1 MAPEKH
7 ALILSP
13 ILLAALLLIGC
24 ASQATE
30 TREARPF
37 FQPEL
42 ETERHGKKTWL
53 DQIIEIDP
61 GRLKVETASDY
72 MEHPPSVVAVLPF
85 CDEGDANF
93 TVDKIPVTFR
103 NQEQKN
109 QWAWTDSQRLRRS
122 VVGYL
127 AQREFTIVNP
137 IAVDA
142 VLRQRGIDNMKKLRA
157 ADPILLGRLLG
168 ADALVFGQVD
178 SYQGYYFM
186 LLSSYEVGVTMWM
199 VSTQNGEQLMRASGT
214 RYSVDLQPAL
224 SPQDVAINSV
234 MTLLEFRDVTLARAE
249 EEVSREL
256 VLRIPVSDKLRSE
269 LAARALERAE
279 QADSDDEAR
288 APQPATVEP
297 AVPKGNPLPDDAS
310 APLIRK
316 VRVVSR
322 IDLAD

>member
-1 MAPEKH
+1 MKFR
-7 ALILSP
+7 LINHSP
-13 ILLAALLLIGC
+13 LFFAALLLVGC
-24 ASQATE
+24 ASQAQKKNSE
-30 TREARPF
+30 ERPF
-37 FQPEL
+37 FQAEL
-42 ETERHGKKTWL
+42 ETDRHGKKTWL

-61 GRLKVETASDY
+61 GKLEVETSNDY
-72 MEHPPSVVAVLPF
+72 FKHPPLVVAVLPF

-93 TVDKIPVTFR
+93 TVDKIPITFR
-103 NQEQKN
+103 NEEQKN
-109 QWAWTDSQRLRRS
+109 QWAWTDAQRLRRS
-122 VVGYL
+122 IVGYL
-127 AQREFTIVNP
+127 SQREFTIVNP

-269 LAARALERAE
+269 LAARALEHAE

-288 APQPATVEP
+288 APQPSTVEP

-316 VRVVSR
+316 VRVASR